1 MGLYRISAVSY
12 ANTLPYVYGLTRCP
26 EIPAMELSFDYPS
39 KCAEKVISG
48 EADIGLIPVAVLSE
62 LSYYEI
68 LPGFCLGATGR
79 VRTVLLVSTVP
90 LNDISCIRLDYQSR
104 SSVQL
109 ARLLARDFWKISP
122 LWVDGRTEDDKRQ
135 LEKGEARVLIGDRT
149 FAAEKLYPYSYDLA
163 EAWVA
168 WTGLP
173 FVFAAWVA
181 NKSID
186 PAFVK
191 QFTHCLRFGVN
202 NIPEASRLAEDNPL
216 LRDVN
221 MVSYLSENLSY
232 LLDNSKLRGL
242 KLFREKILTLS

>member
-1 MGLYRISAVSY
+1 MALYRISAVSY

-26 EIPAMELSFDYPS
+26 DIPPMALSFDYPAR
-39 KCAEKVISG
+39 CAEKIISG

-62 LSYYEI
+62 LDYYEI
-68 LPGFCLGATGR
+68 LPGFCLGATGK

-90 LNDISCIRLDYQSR
+90 LSEIRQVRLDYQSR

-122 LWVDGRTEDDKRQ
+122 VWIDGRMEDDQRQ

-149 FAAEKLYPYSYDLA
+149 FAAEKQYPYCYDLA

-191 QFTHCLRFGVN
+191 QFTYCLRYGVN
-202 NIPEASRLAEDNPL
+202 NIPEASRLAEDNPA
-216 LRDVN
+216 LRNVN